1 MAITRTINYTQNVP
15 ITMGFS
21 NVVTSSAAA
30 SVYINYWDANADNK
44 MGSIYFDETAGVSIT
59 YYGISTDPTVFR
71 GITLTGNQADLN
83 TCLNTAYYKNHF
95 YSAELVAQDL
105 ISQNRL
111 LPTDCRGEMQIEI
124 SPDCVHGLNVGD
136 YCRLPNAGRYL
147 VTKIDSTNSAIR
159 MWLAFRGDYNQ
170 NDTYFASAYKLPAI
184 GNYLQ
189 TINSVNITPIID
201 ISYNNPHG
209 DYNVS
214 MTVYD
219 SANTTLDSGVI
230 SFVGSFFIA
239 EPYFS
244 TQPSSTLALVTPD
257 NSYPFNLGSVIA
269 QADNN
274 YQSLQLL
281 LKYYENDPSY
291 LGVTVHTA
299 LPGYPSGG
307 TADAQ
312 LQFIGDAINA
322 KAKMSTPAYVTDNTM
337 GQFGNG
343 QVDVRI
349 STSPASGVVRWHF
362 YGTPAECNTAVKVMT
377 YYRPASV
384 TKDLK
389 LETRIVNGRTRIYSA
404 RGK

>member
-1 MAITRTINYTQNVP
+1 
-15 ITMGFS
+15 
-21 NVVTSSAAA
+21 
-30 SVYINYWDANADNK
+30 
-44 MGSIYFDETAGVSIT
+44 MGSIYFDEIAGVSVI
-59 YYGISTDPTVFR
+59 YSGISTDPSIFR
-71 GITLTGNQADLN
+71 GITLTGTQADLN

-95 YSAELVAQDL
+95 YSAELVEQDL
-105 ISQNRL
+105 LSQNRT
-111 LPTDCRGEMQIEI
+111 LPADCKGEVQIEI
-124 SPDCVHGLNVGD
+124 SPDCVHGLNVGAA
-136 YCRLPNAGRYL
+136 CRLPNAGRYL

-159 MWLAFRGDYNQ
+159 MWLSFRGDYSQ
-170 NDTYFASAYKLPAI
+170 NDVYYASAYKVPVI
-184 GNYLQ
+184 GHYLQ

-209 DYNVS
+209 DYNVT

-219 SANTTLDSGVI
+219 SAGTAIDSGVI

-244 TQPSSTLALVTPD
+244 TQPSSALALVTPD
-257 NSYPFNLGSVIA
+257 ANYTFNLGSVIA

-281 LKYYENDPSY
+281 LKYYENDPTY
-291 LGVTVHTA
+291 LGVTAHTS

-322 KAKMSTPAYVTDNTM
+322 KAKMSTPAYVIDNTM
-337 GQFGNG
+337 GQFGNV

-349 STSPASGVVRWHF
+349 SSSPSSGVVRWHF
-362 YGTPAECNTAVKVMT
+362 YGTPAECNNATNRMT
-377 YYRPASV
+377 YYRPVGVS
-384 TKDLK
+384 KDLK